1 MNQSLE
7 KYLTAVDRHLKP
19 LPVSERADIVKEIKS
34 TMLEMESEQMSFKQ
48 ILDRLGSPKD
58 LAKAYLK
65 DLLVKEK
72 RCSVKRFL
80 ILWAFYTA
88 AGFSGMVVI
97 PVLAVIAPVF
107 LLCGIAAPV
116 LSAVKMFDYLL
127 NLRIPFIQ
135 NMQIA
140 FYGIINLNPVAEF
153 FCSGIGGYFRQYS
166 CKGCLSC
173 TIIANNNSRVSDSG
187 LFKNSSKHRI
197 SCILPFFIFTY
208 ILFTLII
215 MVLGE
220 IEGRIIIYTK
230 LIHTK
235 R

>member
-34 TMLEMESEQMSFKQ
+34 TMLELESEQMSSKQ
-48 ILDRLGSPKD
+48 ILDRLGNPKD

-88 AGFSGMVVI
+88 AGFSGMIVI

-107 LLCGIAAPV
+107 LLCAIAAPV
-116 LSAVKMFDYLL
+116 LGAVKMFDYLL
-127 NLRIPFIQ
+127 NLQIPFIQ
-135 NMQIA
+135 NMQIV
-140 FYGIINLNPVAEF
+140 FYGIIDLWHYRLKP
-153 FCSGIGGYFRQYS
+153 CG
-166 CKGCLSC
+166 
-173 TIIANNNSRVSDSG
+173 RVF
-187 LFKNSSKHRI
+187 LF
-197 SCILPFFIFTY
+197 CILRDPSVFS
-208 ILFTLII
+208 
-215 MVLGE
+215 GP
-220 IEGRIIIYTK
+220 GRMEAAASISGKIKPYK
-230 LIHTK
+230 KNLS
-235 R
+235 

>member
-34 TMLEMESEQMSFKQ
+34 TMLEMESEQMSSKQ

-127 NLRIPFIQ
+127 NLQIPFIQ
-135 NMQIA
+135 NMQIV
-140 FYGIINLNPVAEF
+140 FYGIIDLNPVAEF
-153 FCSGIGGYFRQYS
+153 FCSAFFGILLFFLGRGAWKLLLLFLE
-166 CKGCLSC
+166 KLS
-173 TIIANNNSRVSDSG
+173 
-187 LFKNSSKHRI
+187 
-197 SCILPFFIFTY
+197 
-208 ILFTLII
+208 
-215 MVLGE
+215 
-220 IEGRIIIYTK
+220 
-230 LIHTK
+230 HTK
-235 R
+235 KSLS

>member
-34 TMLEMESEQMSFKQ
+34 TMLEMESEQMSSKQ

-127 NLRIPFIQ
+127 NLQIPFKSA
-135 NMQIA
+135 NSLYPEYA
-140 FYGIINLNPVAEF
+140 DRFLWHYRLEP
-153 FCSGIGGYFRQYS
+153 CGGVF
-166 CKGCLSC
+166 
-173 TIIANNNSRVSDSG
+173 
-187 LFKNSSKHRI
+187 LF
-197 SCILPFFIFTY
+197 CILWAPSFLPGPGRMEAASPVSGKIKPYKKEFIIT
-208 ILFTLII
+208 
-215 MVLGE
+215 
-220 IEGRIIIYTK
+220 
-230 LIHTK
+230 
-235 R
+235 